1 MTGRIRDLTRNM
13 DGSYNLTVT
22 VKDDCRSM
30 VDQLKDTP
38 IDVEIKKH
46 RNKRSLDA
54 NAYAWVLIGK
64 LAEALR
70 MDKADIY
77 KQAIREIGGTSTIV
91 CVPDKALE
99 ALQNGWKTK
108 GIGWQTET
116 MPSKLDG
123 CTNVVLYYGSS
134 TYDTKQM
141 SLLIDHL
148 VQDAKEQGIET
159 LPPAELERMIGK
171 HHAA

>member
-30 VDQLKDTP
+30 VDQLKDTS

>member
-1 MTGRIRDLTRNM
+1 MIGSIRDLTRNM

-30 VDQLKDTP
+30 VDQLKDTS

-148 VQDAKEQGIET
+148 VQDAKALGIET
-159 LPPAELERMIGK
+159 LTPRELEEMLGQ

>member
-1 MTGRIRDLTRNM
+1 MTGHLRDLTRNM

-22 VKDDCRSM
+22 VREDCRELY
-30 VDQLKDTP
+30 DALKDAE
-38 IDVEIKKH
+38 IDVQIKKH
-46 RNKRSLDA
+46 RQKRSLEA
-54 NAYAWVLIGK
+54 NNYAWVLIGK

-70 MDKADIY
+70 MDKADVY
-77 KQAIREIGGTSTIV
+77 KQAIRSIGGTSTIV
-91 CVPDKALE
+91 CVQDKALD
-99 ALQNGWKTK
+99 ALREGWQSK

-116 MPSKLDG
+116 MPSKVEG
-123 CTNVVLYYGSS
+123 CTNVILYYGSS

-159 LPPAELERMIGK
+159 LTPQELEAMLGQ